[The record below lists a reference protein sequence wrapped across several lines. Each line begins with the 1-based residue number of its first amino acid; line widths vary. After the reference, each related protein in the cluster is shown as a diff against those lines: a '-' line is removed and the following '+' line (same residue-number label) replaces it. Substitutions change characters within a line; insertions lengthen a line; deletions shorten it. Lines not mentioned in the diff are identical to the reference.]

1 MYAVEPPVY
10 VRTKRARLIV
20 KKGIENISLPLEE
33 IVLIYTQDKIVYVID
48 MLSKKYISDKTLSEL
63 EEELDNRIFF
73 RANRQYIVSINYIR
87 SFKSFEKVKLLLG
100 LVIPEINHSIII
112 SQETAPVFKQWMR
125 DA

>member
-33 IVLIYTQDKIVYVID
+33 IVLIYTQDKIVYVIYRS
-48 MLSKKYISDKTLSEL
+48 SKKYISDKTLSEL